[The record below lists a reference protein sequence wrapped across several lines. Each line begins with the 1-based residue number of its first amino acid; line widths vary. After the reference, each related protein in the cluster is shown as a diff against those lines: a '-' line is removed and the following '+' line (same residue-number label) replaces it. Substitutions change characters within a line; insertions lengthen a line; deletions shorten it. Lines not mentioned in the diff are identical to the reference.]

1 MDLAGFF
8 ITGFFSRPDISST
21 PNFLT
26 YLGDILNF
34 LYIEKWGWVDWG
46 EREVL
51 IAPYTLRNKVNM
63 IKTLFLTFF

>member
-34 LYIEKWGWVDWG
+34 LYIEK
-46 EREVL
+46 
-51 IAPYTLRNKVNM
+51 
-63 IKTLFLTFF
+63 